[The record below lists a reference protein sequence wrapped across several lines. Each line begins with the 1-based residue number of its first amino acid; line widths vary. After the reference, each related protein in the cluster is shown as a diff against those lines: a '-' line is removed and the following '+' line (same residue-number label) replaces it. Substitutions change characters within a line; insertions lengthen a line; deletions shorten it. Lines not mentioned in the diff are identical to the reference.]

1 MNQSRVS
8 VLMPT
13 YNQAAFVQ
21 RALDSLCD
29 QSLSEW
35 ELIIVDD
42 GSTDD
47 TATRLAPYLDDP
59 RVCYERL
66 ANNQGRGAA
75 LNAAL
80 DMARALFIAYLPSDD
95 VYYREHLESLLSALE
110 ANPGAALAFSGVRHS
125 YNRMAEGQIP
135 GKWLQMVQVMHRR
148 LPERWLDRTELVSD
162 DLGRLYWDRLS
173 GHGVF
178 VATGA
183 ITCEWVDHPG
193 QHHKLLQEPIGGINT
208 YRSRFNVPYPLRY
221 QTTEGN
227 FIDEVEHYRRFR
239 ERPDT
244 PLATDGL
251 KIVLAGELAYNP
263 ERVLALEERG
273 HRLYGLWMPHP
284 YWYNSVGPV
293 PFGHVEDL
301 PRDDWRAA
309 LHEIQPDVI
318 YALLNWQA
326 VPFVKEIL
334 DANTG
339 IPLVWHFKEGPFI
352 CLEHGIWNEL
362 VAIHR
367 GAAGQIFCNAE
378 TRDWYDT
385 VIPGLS
391 RSTPNLLL
399 DGDLPKQEWLEGER
413 SPRLSKQDGEVHTV
427 VPGRPIGL
435 HPHTVAELG
444 EQGIHLHFYGDFTQ
458 KQWVAWIKKT
468 QGMAPDHLH
477 LHSQVD
483 QGGWLR
489 EFSQYDAGW
498 LHWLPSSNGGD
509 VRRAN
514 WDDLNYPAR
523 ITTLVTAGLPLLQYD
538 NEGAVVATQSLARRH
553 DLSVFFKSIPELGE
567 KLHDRDRMAALQ
579 DSVWRQR
586 EQFTFDYHADRLIEF
601 FREVIASHKN
611 GG

>member
-1 MNQSRVS
+1 MTQPRVS

-13 YNQAAFVQ
+13 FNQAAFVQ

-35 ELIIVDD
+35 ELIVVDD

-47 TATRLAPYLDDP
+47 TAGRLAPYLGDP

-66 ANNQGRGAA
+66 AHNQGRGAA

-80 DMARALFIAYLPSDD
+80 GMARAPFIAYLPSDD
-95 VYYREHLESLLSALE
+95 VYYREHLENLLSVLE
-110 ANPGAALAFSGVRHS
+110 ANPGAVLAFSGVRHS

-148 LPERWLDRTELVSD
+148 VPERWLERTELVSD
-162 DLGRLYWDRLS
+162 DLGRLYWDRLAN
-173 GHGVF
+173 HGDF
-178 VATGA
+178 AATGSV
-183 ITCEWVDHPG
+183 TCEWVDHPG
-193 QHHKLLQEPIGGINT
+193 QLHKLLQEPIGGINT
-208 YRSRFNVPYPLRY
+208 YRSWFNVPHPLRY
-221 QTTEGN
+221 HTTEGN
-227 FIDEVEHYRRFR
+227 YIDEVEHYRRFR

-244 PLATDGL
+244 PLAADGL

-273 HRLYGLWMPHP
+273 HKLYGLWMPNP

-301 PRDDWRAA
+301 PRDNWQAA

-334 DANTG
+334 DAAAG

-352 CLEHGIWNEL
+352 CLEHGIWEEL
-362 VAIHR
+362 VEIHR
-367 GAAGQIFCNAE
+367 RAAGQIFCNAE

-391 RSTPNLLL
+391 RNSPNLLL

-413 SPRLSKQDGEVHTV
+413 SPRLSEQDGQVHTV

-435 HPHTVAELG
+435 HPHTVAALG

-458 KQWVAWIKKT
+458 KQWVEWIKKT

-477 LHSQVD
+477 LHPQVD
-483 QGGWLR
+483 QSGWLR

-538 NEGAVVATQSLARRH
+538 NEGAVVATQSLARQH
-553 DLSVFFKSIPELGE
+553 DISVFFKSIPELGE
-567 KLHDRDRMAALQ
+567 KLRDQERMTALQ
-579 DSVWRQR
+579 ESVWRQR
-586 EQFTFDYHADRLIEF
+586 EQFTFDYHADRLLDF
-601 FREVIASHKN
+601 FREVIVSHKN